1 MFRVLGTAIILGSM
15 AGYAFAGF
23 SQSAPEID
31 ATAGVAAIGL
41 VTGGLL
47 ILRSRRKK

>member
-1 MFRVLGTAIILGSM
+1 MVRVFGFAIILGSM
-15 AGYAFAGF
+15 AGYAFAGTIV
-23 SQSAPEID
+23 APEID
-31 ATAGVAAIGL
+31 ATTGVAAIGL